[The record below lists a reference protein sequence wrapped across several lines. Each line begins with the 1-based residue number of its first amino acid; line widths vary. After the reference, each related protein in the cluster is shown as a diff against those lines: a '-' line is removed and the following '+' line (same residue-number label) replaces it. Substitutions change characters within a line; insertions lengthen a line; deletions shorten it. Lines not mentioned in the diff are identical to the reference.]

1 MAPPHRRRAA
11 VAVRALVALTAL
23 LCTTGLAPAAT
34 SGPAARA
41 AVAEV
46 PPPTATTSVV
56 TVRTG
61 GDRTADAEVGPLA
74 GVTLG
79 LFADEGATEPVDPD
93 WGVCVSDADG
103 DCSFTVPGTG
113 PGGPNEGAV
122 YTVRQIAAPSGW
134 YTNPELRTGPGS
146 GSGSLSPAYA
156 FPTPELEGGQTY
168 SSTSDFMYST
178 EYRESPFTASTG
190 IWQQSR
196 NNPPLNGACGIDVAL
211 VLDLSASVGSALP
224 QLKDAAD
231 QFTDALAGTPSRLSL
246 FSFDRNSP
254 STGTENHPE
263 PTSVST
269 QAGADAFKSLYADWD
284 LGSGTNWDQGLYA
297 VAKAPTRY
305 DLTVVLTD
313 GNPTRFSKPIEGDGS
328 RTHFADTEGGIF
340 AANAVKAEGTRVVA
354 VGVGRGVE
362 GVSGLNLRAISGPEA
377 FTGDNPETADYYQ
390 TTDFT
395 AAGAA
400 LNQLAL
406 SNCAGT
412 VSVIKQI
419 VPESNTGEDVSG
431 SRNAGPGWEFTASST
446 EPLGGL
452 PDTRATDDDGTG
464 GVTFEPEFPPTTGEA
479 PVTVEETQQPDHTL
493 VTQGGANAVCV
504 NLDDGASVPVTN
516 SGPTGFTVDLARQ
529 GGVSCT
535 VYNRPD
541 PSQDELADLT
551 VDKRWIIDGTTYD
564 EGDQPGG
571 NEATLTLTGPG
582 GAGATP
588 QPWGTTRAGY
598 QLGDTATVDEEV
610 TPGPGCR
617 LVSREVT
624 EINGDPATDELPYE
638 VRLDREHTELTVTNT
653 LTCRPDEVDLTVDK
667 RWTIDGTTYDEGDQ
681 PGGNEATL
689 TLTGPDGAGATPQPW
704 GTPRTGY
711 ARGDEAT
718 VDEDVTVAP
727 GCRFLGL
734 EVTDEDDNPVTG
746 ELPFSA
752 RLDRDQNR
760 FTVTN
765 TVTCRPESVDLTVD
779 KRWTIDGTPYAEG
792 DQPDGYEATLT
803 LTGPDGAAATPQP
816 WGTPRTGYA
825 PGDTATV
832 DEETTLPDRCELTDS
847 QVTEANGD
855 PATGD
860 LPFRATLDRE
870 HTRLTVTNTVTCDEE
885 EDSARLR
892 LVKKVV
898 NRHGGT
904 ATPSDW
910 QLTATGPDQLGGPG
924 GAVGEV
930 APGTYQL
937 AESDG
942 PEGYDASGWSCVGE
956 NGPIPVTDEDEVTLA
971 AGQRAT
977 CTVTNT
983 DREGPGPS
991 PSPTPTPTPTHTHGP
1006 GPGGELPDTGGP
1018 GATELL
1024 ALAVGLTAAGALAAL
1039 VTGARRRF
1047 RDRNG
1052 PATG

>member
-11 VAVRALVALTAL
+11 VAVRALIALTAL

-224 QLKDAAD
+224 QLKEAAD

-340 AANAVKAEGTRVVA
+340 AANAVKAQGTRVVA

-479 PVTVEETQQPDHTL
+479 PVTVEETQQPNHTP

-541 PSQDELADLT
+541 PAPE
-551 VDKRWIIDGTTYD
+551 
-564 EGDQPGG
+564 P
-571 NEATLTLTGPG
+571 
-582 GAGATP
+582 
-588 QPWGTTRAGY
+588 
-598 QLGDTATVDEEV
+598 
-610 TPGPGCR
+610 
-617 LVSREVT
+617 
-624 EINGDPATDELPYE
+624 
-638 VRLDREHTELTVTNT
+638 
-653 LTCRPDEVDLTVDK
+653 VDLTVDK
-667 RWTIDGTTYDEGDQ
+667 RWTIDGT
-681 PGGNEATL
+681 
-689 TLTGPDGAGATPQPW
+689 
-704 GTPRTGY
+704 
-711 ARGDEAT
+711 
-718 VDEDVTVAP
+718 
-727 GCRFLGL
+727 
-734 EVTDEDDNPVTG
+734 
-746 ELPFSA
+746 S
-752 RLDRDQNR
+752 
-760 FTVTN
+760 
-765 TVTCRPESVDLTVD
+765 
-779 KRWTIDGTPYAEG
+779 YAEG

-803 LTGPDGAAATPQP
+803 LTGPEGASATPQP

-832 DEETTLPDRCELTDS
+832 DEETSLPDRCTLAS
-847 QVTEANGD
+847 RQVTEINGD
-855 PATGD
+855 PATDD

-870 HTRLTVTNTVTCDEE
+870 HTRLTVTNTVTCEE
-885 EDSARLR
+885 EQAHLR

-991 PSPTPTPTPTHTHGP
+991 PSPTPTPTPSPTHTHGPGPGP

-1052 PATG
+1052 PATD

>member
-41 AVAEV
+41 AVADV

-61 GDRTADAEVGPLA
+61 GDRIADAEVGPLA

-79 LFADEGATEPVDPD
+79 LFVDEAAPDPVDPD

-122 YTVRQIAAPSGW
+122 YTVRQIAAPAGW

-340 AANAVKAEGTRVVA
+340 AANAVKAQGTRVVA

-479 PVTVEETQQPDHTL
+479 PVTVEETQQPNHTL

-551 VDKRWIIDGTTYD
+551 VDKRW
-564 EGDQPGG
+564 
-571 NEATLTLTGPG
+571 
-582 GAGATP
+582 
-588 QPWGTTRAGY
+588 
-598 QLGDTATVDEEV
+598 
-610 TPGPGCR
+610 
-617 LVSREVT
+617 
-624 EINGDPATDELPYE
+624 
-638 VRLDREHTELTVTNT
+638 
-653 LTCRPDEVDLTVDK
+653 
-667 RWTIDGTTYDEGDQ
+667 TIDGTTYD
-681 PGGNEATL
+681 
-689 TLTGPDGAGATPQPW
+689 
-704 GTPRTGY
+704 
-711 ARGDEAT
+711 
-718 VDEDVTVAP
+718 
-727 GCRFLGL
+727 
-734 EVTDEDDNPVTG
+734 
-746 ELPFSA
+746 
-752 RLDRDQNR
+752 
-760 FTVTN
+760 
-765 TVTCRPESVDLTVD
+765 
-779 KRWTIDGTPYAEG
+779 EG

-956 NGPIPVTDEDEVTLA
+956 NGPIPVTDENEVTLA

-991 PSPTPTPTPTHTHGP
+991 PSPTPTPTPSPTHTHGPGPGPGP

>member
-1 MAPPHRRRAA
+1 MASPHRRRAA

-23 LCTTGLAPAAT
+23 LCATGLAPAAT

-79 LFADEGATEPVDPD
+79 LFADEAATDPVDPD
-93 WGVCVSDADG
+93 WGVCVSDAEG
-103 DCSFTVPGTG
+103 DCSFTIPGTG

-146 GSGSLSPAYA
+146 GSDSLSPAYA

-196 NNPPLNGACGIDVAL
+196 VNPPLDAACGIDVAL

-224 QLKDAAD
+224 QLKQAAD
-231 QFTDALAGTPSRLSL
+231 QFTDTLAGTPSRLSL
-246 FSFDRNSP
+246 FSFDRTSP

-263 PTSVST
+263 PISVST
-269 QAGADAFKSLYADWD
+269 QAGADAFKSLYADWE

-313 GNPTRFSKPIEGDGS
+313 GNPTRFSRPIEGDGS
-328 RTHFADTEGGIF
+328 RTHFADTEGGVF
-340 AANAVKAEGTRVVA
+340 AANAVKAKGTRVVA

-377 FTGDNPETADYYQ
+377 FAGDNPETADYYQ
-390 TTDFT
+390 TTDFA

-400 LNQLAL
+400 LNELAL
-406 SNCAGT
+406 SNCEGT
-412 VSVIKQI
+412 LSVIKQT

-431 SRNAGPGWEFTASST
+431 AQNAGPGWEFTASST

-452 PDTRATDDDGTG
+452 PDTRTTGDDGTG
-464 GVTFEPEFPPTTGEA
+464 GVTFEPEFPPTTAEA

-504 NLDDGASVPVTN
+504 NLDDGSPVPVTN
-516 SGPTGFTVDLARQ
+516 SGTTGFTVDLERQ

-535 VYNRPD
+535 VYNRPV
-541 PSQDELADLT
+541 PS
-551 VDKRWIIDGTTYD
+551 
-564 EGDQPGG
+564 PG
-571 NEATLTLTGPG
+571 E
-582 GAGATP
+582 
-588 QPWGTTRAGY
+588 
-598 QLGDTATVDEEV
+598 
-610 TPGPGCR
+610 
-617 LVSREVT
+617 
-624 EINGDPATDELPYE
+624 PA
-638 VRLDREHTELTVTNT
+638 
-653 LTCRPDEVDLTVDK
+653 
-667 RWTIDGTTYDEGDQ
+667 
-681 PGGNEATL
+681 
-689 TLTGPDGAGATPQPW
+689 
-704 GTPRTGY
+704 
-711 ARGDEAT
+711 
-718 VDEDVTVAP
+718 
-727 GCRFLGL
+727 
-734 EVTDEDDNPVTG
+734 
-746 ELPFSA
+746 
-752 RLDRDQNR
+752 
-760 FTVTN
+760 
-765 TVTCRPESVDLTVD
+765 DLTVD

-816 WGTPRTGYA
+816 WGTPRPGYA

-832 DEETTLPDRCELTDS
+832 EEETTLPDRCTLTS
-847 QVTEANGD
+847 RQVTEVNGD
-855 PATGD
+855 PATAG

-870 HTRLTVTNTVTCDEE
+870 HTRLTVTNTVTCEE
-885 EDSARLR
+885 ERARLR
-892 LVKKVV
+892 LVKEVV
-898 NRHGGT
+898 NKHGGT

-910 QLTATGPDQLGGPG
+910 ELTATGPDRLGGPG
-924 GAVGEV
+924 GAEGEV

-942 PEGYDASGWSCVGE
+942 PQGYDASGWSCVGE
-956 NGPIPVTDEDEVTLA
+956 GGPLPVTDEDEVTLA
-971 AGQRAT
+971 AGERAT
-977 CTVTNT
+977 CTITNT

-991 PSPTPTPTPTHTHGP
+991 PSPTPTPTPSPTHSPGPGP

>member
-46 PPPTATTSVV
+46 PPPSATTSVV

-93 WGVCVSDADG
+93 WGVCVSDTDG

-340 AANAVKAEGTRVVA
+340 AANAVKAQGTRVVA

-479 PVTVEETQQPDHTL
+479 PVTVEETQQPNHTL

-541 PSQDELADLT
+541 PSQDELA
-551 VDKRWIIDGTTYD
+551 
-564 EGDQPGG
+564 
-571 NEATLTLTGPG
+571 
-582 GAGATP
+582 
-588 QPWGTTRAGY
+588 
-598 QLGDTATVDEEV
+598 
-610 TPGPGCR
+610 
-617 LVSREVT
+617 
-624 EINGDPATDELPYE
+624 
-638 VRLDREHTELTVTNT
+638 
-653 LTCRPDEVDLTVDK
+653 
-667 RWTIDGTTYDEGDQ
+667 
-681 PGGNEATL
+681 
-689 TLTGPDGAGATPQPW
+689 
-704 GTPRTGY
+704 
-711 ARGDEAT
+711 
-718 VDEDVTVAP
+718 
-727 GCRFLGL
+727 
-734 EVTDEDDNPVTG
+734 
-746 ELPFSA
+746 
-752 RLDRDQNR
+752 
-760 FTVTN
+760 
-765 TVTCRPESVDLTVD
+765 DLTVD

-991 PSPTPTPTPTHTHGP
+991 PSPTPNPTPSPTHTHGPGPGP

-1039 VTGARRRF
+1039 ATGARRRF

>member
-79 LFADEGATEPVDPD
+79 LFADEGATDPVDPD

-340 AANAVKAEGTRVVA
+340 AANAVKAQGTRVVA

-479 PVTVEETQQPDHTL
+479 PVTVEETQQPNHTL

-551 VDKRWIIDGTTYD
+551 VDKRWIIDGTTYA
-564 EGDQPGG
+564 EGDQPDG

-588 QPWGTTRAGY
+588 QPWGTTRAVY
-598 QLGDTATVDEEV
+598 QL
-610 TPGPGCR
+610 
-617 LVSREVT
+617 
-624 EINGDPATDELPYE
+624 
-638 VRLDREHTELTVTNT
+638 
-653 LTCRPDEVDLTVDK
+653 
-667 RWTIDGTTYDEGDQ
+667 
-681 PGGNEATL
+681 
-689 TLTGPDGAGATPQPW
+689 
-704 GTPRTGY
+704 
-711 ARGDEAT
+711 
-718 VDEDVTVAP
+718 
-727 GCRFLGL
+727 
-734 EVTDEDDNPVTG
+734 
-746 ELPFSA
+746 
-752 RLDRDQNR
+752 
-760 FTVTN
+760 
-765 TVTCRPESVDLTVD
+765 
-779 KRWTIDGTPYAEG
+779 
-792 DQPDGYEATLT
+792 
-803 LTGPDGAAATPQP
+803 
-816 WGTPRTGYA
+816 
-825 PGDTATV
+825 GDTATV

>member
-1 MAPPHRRRAA
+1 
-11 VAVRALVALTAL
+11 
-23 LCTTGLAPAAT
+23 
-34 SGPAARA
+34 
-41 AVAEV
+41 
-46 PPPTATTSVV
+46 
-56 TVRTG
+56 
-61 GDRTADAEVGPLA
+61 
-74 GVTLG
+74 
-79 LFADEGATEPVDPD
+79 
-93 WGVCVSDADG
+93 
-103 DCSFTVPGTG
+103 
-113 PGGPNEGAV
+113 
-122 YTVRQIAAPSGW
+122 
-134 YTNPELRTGPGS
+134 
-146 GSGSLSPAYA
+146 
-156 FPTPELEGGQTY
+156 
-168 SSTSDFMYST
+168 MYST

-340 AANAVKAEGTRVVA
+340 AANAVKAQGTRVVA

-479 PVTVEETQQPDHTL
+479 PVTVEETQQPNHTL

-551 VDKRWIIDGTTYD
+551 VDKRW
-564 EGDQPGG
+564 
-571 NEATLTLTGPG
+571 
-582 GAGATP
+582 
-588 QPWGTTRAGY
+588 
-598 QLGDTATVDEEV
+598 
-610 TPGPGCR
+610 
-617 LVSREVT
+617 
-624 EINGDPATDELPYE
+624 
-638 VRLDREHTELTVTNT
+638 
-653 LTCRPDEVDLTVDK
+653 
-667 RWTIDGTTYDEGDQ
+667 TIDGTTYD
-681 PGGNEATL
+681 
-689 TLTGPDGAGATPQPW
+689 
-704 GTPRTGY
+704 
-711 ARGDEAT
+711 
-718 VDEDVTVAP
+718 
-727 GCRFLGL
+727 
-734 EVTDEDDNPVTG
+734 
-746 ELPFSA
+746 
-752 RLDRDQNR
+752 
-760 FTVTN
+760 
-765 TVTCRPESVDLTVD
+765 
-779 KRWTIDGTPYAEG
+779 EG

-937 AESDG
+937 AEIDG

-991 PSPTPTPTPTHTHGP
+991 PSPTPTPPHAHP
-1006 GPGGELPDTGGP
+1006 RPRPW
-1018 GATELL
+1018 
-1024 ALAVGLTAAGALAAL
+1024 
-1039 VTGARRRF
+1039 R
-1047 RDRNG
+1047 
-1052 PATG
+1052 

>member
-11 VAVRALVALTAL
+11 VAVRAFVALTAL
-23 LCTTGLAPAAT
+23 LCATGLAPAPAT
-34 SGPAARA
+34 APV

-46 PPPTATTSVV
+46 PAPTPTTSVV

-61 GDRTADAEVGPLA
+61 GDRTADAVVGPLA

-79 LFADEGATEPVDPD
+79 LFTDEAATDPVDPD
-93 WGVCVSDADG
+93 WGVCVSDAEG

-113 PGGPNEGAV
+113 PGGPHEGAV

-224 QLKDAAD
+224 QLKAAAD
-231 QFTDALAGTPSRLSL
+231 QFTDTLAGTPSRLSL

-269 QAGADAFKSLYADWD
+269 QAGAEAFKSLYADWE

-362 GVSGLNLRAISGPEA
+362 GVSGLNLRAISGPEP

-390 TTDFT
+390 TTDFS

-406 SNCAGT
+406 SHCAGT
-412 VSVIKQI
+412 LSVIKQI
-419 VPESNTGEDVSG
+419 VTESNTGEDVSG

-452 PDTRATDDDGTG
+452 PDTRTTDDDGTG

-479 PVTVEETQQPDHTL
+479 PVTVAETQQPAHTL

-504 NLDDGASVPVTN
+504 NLDDGTPVPVTN

-541 PSQDELADLT
+541 QDEL
-551 VDKRWIIDGTTYD
+551 
-564 EGDQPGG
+564 
-571 NEATLTLTGPG
+571 
-582 GAGATP
+582 
-588 QPWGTTRAGY
+588 
-598 QLGDTATVDEEV
+598 
-610 TPGPGCR
+610 
-617 LVSREVT
+617 
-624 EINGDPATDELPYE
+624 
-638 VRLDREHTELTVTNT
+638 
-653 LTCRPDEVDLTVDK
+653 VDLTVDK
-667 RWTIDGTTYDEGDQ
+667 RWTIDGT
-681 PGGNEATL
+681 
-689 TLTGPDGAGATPQPW
+689 
-704 GTPRTGY
+704 
-711 ARGDEAT
+711 
-718 VDEDVTVAP
+718 
-727 GCRFLGL
+727 
-734 EVTDEDDNPVTG
+734 
-746 ELPFSA
+746 S
-752 RLDRDQNR
+752 
-760 FTVTN
+760 
-765 TVTCRPESVDLTVD
+765 
-779 KRWTIDGTPYAEG
+779 YAEG

-803 LTGPDGAAATPQP
+803 LTGPDGAAAAPQP
-816 WGTPRTGYA
+816 WGTPRSGYA

-860 LPFRATLDRE
+860 LPF
-870 HTRLTVTNTVTCDEE
+870 
-885 EDSARLR
+885 
-892 LVKKVV
+892 
-898 NRHGGT
+898 
-904 ATPSDW
+904 
-910 QLTATGPDQLGGPG
+910 
-924 GAVGEV
+924 
-930 APGTYQL
+930 
-937 AESDG
+937 
-942 PEGYDASGWSCVGE
+942 
-956 NGPIPVTDEDEVTLA
+956 
-971 AGQRAT
+971 
-977 CTVTNT
+977 
-983 DREGPGPS
+983 
-991 PSPTPTPTPTHTHGP
+991 
-1006 GPGGELPDTGGP
+1006 
-1018 GATELL
+1018 
-1024 ALAVGLTAAGALAAL
+1024 
-1039 VTGARRRF
+1039 
-1047 RDRNG
+1047 
-1052 PATG
+1052 

>member
-79 LFADEGATEPVDPD
+79 LFADEGATDPVDPD

-340 AANAVKAEGTRVVA
+340 AANAVKAQGTRVVA

-479 PVTVEETQQPDHTL
+479 PVTVEETQQPNHTL

-551 VDKRWIIDGTTYD
+551 VDKRW
-564 EGDQPGG
+564 
-571 NEATLTLTGPG
+571 
-582 GAGATP
+582 
-588 QPWGTTRAGY
+588 
-598 QLGDTATVDEEV
+598 
-610 TPGPGCR
+610 
-617 LVSREVT
+617 
-624 EINGDPATDELPYE
+624 
-638 VRLDREHTELTVTNT
+638 
-653 LTCRPDEVDLTVDK
+653 
-667 RWTIDGTTYDEGDQ
+667 TIDGTT
-681 PGGNEATL
+681 
-689 TLTGPDGAGATPQPW
+689 
-704 GTPRTGY
+704 
-711 ARGDEAT
+711 
-718 VDEDVTVAP
+718 
-727 GCRFLGL
+727 
-734 EVTDEDDNPVTG
+734 
-746 ELPFSA
+746 
-752 RLDRDQNR
+752 
-760 FTVTN
+760 
-765 TVTCRPESVDLTVD
+765 
-779 KRWTIDGTPYAEG
+779 YAEG

-832 DEETTLPDRCELTDS
+832 DEETTVPDRCELTDS

-885 EDSARLR
+885 EDSAHLR

-924 GAVGEV
+924 GAEGEV

-991 PSPTPTPTPTHTHGP
+991 PSPTPTPTPSPTHTHGPGPGP